1 LCDNYNAIIFT
12 MTGLEIAAAVFG
24 IIGGIASATK
34 AIKDLRQL
42 YLKRK
47 SGTSSAA
54 RAISETMEQRLDRLE
69 EQLKISELALEQQ
82 AHEISRLNR
91 GGYGKSSVHSTTAN
105 QILLFLS
112 THSPRHGRGPSRRI
126 PRM

>member
-1 LCDNYNAIIFT
+1 
-12 MTGLEIAAAVFG
+12 MTGLEIAAAIFG

-47 SGTSSAA
+47 NGTSSAA
-54 RAISETMEQRLDRLE
+54 RAISETIEQRLDRLE
-69 EQLKISELALEQQ
+69 EQLRISELALEQQ

-91 GGYGKSSVHSTTAN
+91 GGYGKSSAQSSTQRT

-112 THSPRHGRGPSRRI
+112 THS
-126 PRM
+126 